1 MQRRLQIGSL
11 DKEGSRSLI
20 ELVRFCDEHQA
31 HAEFLAAVERDHS
44 LLMALTRLIVEERK
58 AAAEETVTA

>member
-11 DKEGSRSLI
+11 RKESSKALI

-31 HAEFLAAVERDHS
+31 HDEFLVTIERDHA
-44 LLMALTRLIVEERK
+44 LLMALTQLIVEERK
-58 AAAEETVTA
+58 ATNAAV